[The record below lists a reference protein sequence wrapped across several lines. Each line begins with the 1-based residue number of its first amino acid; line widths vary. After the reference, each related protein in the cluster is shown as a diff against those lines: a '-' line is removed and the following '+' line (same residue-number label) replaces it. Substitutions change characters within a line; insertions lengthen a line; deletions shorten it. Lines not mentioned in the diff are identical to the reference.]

1 MKPIMYIYNN
11 HDVEL
16 VKRINILYNKD
27 EGKFIDV
34 LTQLAIRDRQ
44 EIRDTLGIDVDINKD
59 FVKVFAYDILMHICD
74 NQDLEYICNQL
85 EEKVKPLKV
94 FTATPQNAYSGGCVI
109 FSAYDIVDAKKL
121 LKEIEDDLNNYYWR
135 INLSDVK
142 ELQGVSH
149 IGKRGLIDTHI
160 YME

>member
-16 VKRINILYNKD
+16 VKRINILYNRNEND
-27 EGKFIDV
+27 FIDV
-34 LTQLAIRDRQ
+34 LTKLAIRDSK
-44 EIRDTLGIDVDINKD
+44 EIRDTLGIDVDINRD

-85 EEKVKPLKV
+85 EDKVKSLKV
-94 FTATPQNAYSGGCVI
+94 FTAQPQNAYSGGCVI
-109 FSAYDIVDAKKL
+109 FAAYDIVDAKKQ
-121 LKEIEDDLNNYYWR
+121 LKEIEDDLNDYYWN
-135 INLSDVK
+135 INLGNVK

-149 IGKRGLIDTHI
+149 IGKRGLIDTQI